1 LVSIRARSVAMPEGK
16 IVKALSGFYY
26 VLQDKN
32 LIQCRGR
39 GVFRKNKISPLVGD
53 EVVFQAEN
61 DLEGY
66 ILEVKERKN
75 ELIRPPIANVDQAI
89 LVFSA
94 VEPDFSTVLLDRFLV
109 LVEFNHIEPLICI
122 TKIDLTNN
130 DQMQMISEY
139 AKQYKKAG
147 YEVILTS
154 SETEAGIEQLNP
166 HIENKISVFAGQSGV
181 GKSSLLNV
189 LRPDLEL
196 KTNDISSHLGRGK
209 HTTRHVE
216 LMKIGNGLIADTP
229 GFSSLEFTN
238 IETEDLSYCFPELQ
252 RASENCKF
260 RGCLHVT
267 EPKCAVKSAV
277 ESGEIPAYRYEHY
290 LDFLQEIKD
299 RKPRY

>member
-1 LVSIRARSVAMPEGK
+1 MPEGK

-26 VLQDKN
+26 VLHKEK

-39 GVFRKNKISPLVGD
+39 GIFRKNKVTPLVGD

-66 ILEVKERKN
+66 ILEVKDRKN
-75 ELIRPPIANVDQAI
+75 ELVRPPIANVDQAI

-94 VEPDFSTVLLDRFLV
+94 AQPDFSTVLLDRFLV
-109 LVEFNHIEPLICI
+109 LVEFNHIQPLICI
-122 TKIDLTNN
+122 TKMDLTNN
-130 DQMQMISEY
+130 EQSQAILKY
-139 AKQYKKAG
+139 AEQYKTAG

-154 SETEAGIEQLNP
+154 SETETGIEELNP
-166 HIENKISVFAGQSGV
+166 HLDHKISVFAGQSGV

-196 KTNDISSHLGRGK
+196 KTNDISTHLGRGK

-216 LMKIGNGLIADTP
+216 LISIGNGLVADTP

-238 IETEDLSYCFPELQ
+238 IETEDLTSCFPEIQ
-252 RASENCKF
+252 KASDNCKF
-260 RGCLHVT
+260 RGCLHVS
-267 EPKCAVKSAV
+267 EPKCGVKQAVDDK
-277 ESGEIPAYRYEHY
+277 EIPVYRYQHY
-290 LDFLQEIKD
+290 LDFLQEIKE